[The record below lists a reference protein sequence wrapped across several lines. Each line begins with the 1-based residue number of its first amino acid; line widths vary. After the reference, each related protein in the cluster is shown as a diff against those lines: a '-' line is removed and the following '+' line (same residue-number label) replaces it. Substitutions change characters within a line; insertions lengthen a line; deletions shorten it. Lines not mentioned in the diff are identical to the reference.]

1 VPGLPPTPAFD
12 GVALDLMTV
21 PVGAKFGR
29 IHRKALP
36 DPLGFGKNPSRFSDP
51 RQRTEANRF
60 GVLYLGSS
68 LKVCFLETMLRDD
81 RDGIVGQIAI
91 AESELDDRRYAEIRV
106 GQALRLLDLTGDGP
120 VRMGIPSDVARGRR
134 QALARKWSVA
144 FHEHPAQVDGIAYPS
159 RLNGEINLAI
169 YDRAVAKLE
178 LFRAQDLKRAAGLPE
193 VLDDCLVALL

>member
-1 VPGLPPTPAFD
+1 VPGLPPTPVFD

-29 IHRKALP
+29 IHQETFP

-51 RQRTEANRF
+51 RRRTEANRF

-81 RDGIVGQIAI
+81 RDGFVGQIAI
-91 AESELDDRRYAEIRV
+91 AESELDDRRYAEIQVREP
-106 GQALRLLDLTGDGP
+106 LRLLDLTGDGP
-120 VRMGIPSDVARGRR
+120 VRMGIPSDVARGRH

-144 FHEHPAQVDGIAYPS
+144 FHEHPQQLDGIVYPS
-159 RLNGEINLAI
+159 RLNGETNLAI
-169 YDRAVAKLE
+169 YGRAVGRFE
-178 LFRAQDLKRAAGLPE
+178 LLREQNLKRAAGLAD
-193 VLDDCLVALL
+193 VLDDFLVALI

>member
-1 VPGLPPTPAFD
+1 MPGLPPPPAFD

-29 IHRKALP
+29 IHRKTFP

-51 RQRTEANRF
+51 RRRNEASRF

-68 LKVCFLETMLRDD
+68 LKVCFLETVLRDE

-91 AESELDDRRYAEIRV
+91 AESELDDRCYAEIRV
-106 GQALRLLDLTGDGP
+106 HQALRLLDLTRDGP

-134 QALARKWSVA
+134 QALARKWSMA
-144 FHEHPAQVDGIAYPS
+144 FYEHPQQPDGIVYPS
-159 RLNGEINLAI
+159 RLNGETNLAI
-169 YDRAVAKLE
+169 YGRAVGKLE
-178 LFRAQDLKRAAGLPE
+178 LLREQHLKCAAGLSS
-193 VLDDCLVALL
+193 VLDDFQVALL